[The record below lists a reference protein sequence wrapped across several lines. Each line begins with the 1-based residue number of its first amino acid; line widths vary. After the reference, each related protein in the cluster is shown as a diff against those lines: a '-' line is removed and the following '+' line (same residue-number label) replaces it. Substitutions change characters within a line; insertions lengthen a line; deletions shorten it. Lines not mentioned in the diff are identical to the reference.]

1 MSHQVFEQLVSIIA
15 PVLICAA
22 IGYGWALKGRP
33 FNTEMVTHLVTA
45 VGVPCLV
52 FATLIKVDIDLSALG
67 RMAIAT
73 VVAVV
78 AMAIAGAAI
87 LKLWGQSIR
96 AFLPSMVF
104 PNTGN
109 MGLPLAM
116 LAFGPEGM
124 ALAVSY
130 FTVCIIFQ
138 FTLGVALSAGTM
150 SIPALLRVPTIYAMA
165 IALIFKSGGWA
176 VPAWAFNTIEILSGF
191 TIPLMLIT
199 LGISLQQ
206 LKVAQAFKSTM
217 VALTRLLLGFAAAW
231 GVGLALGFEGDMLGV
246 LILQST
252 MPVAVFNYLFAQ
264 RYDTEPEAVAGA
276 VVLSTVIS
284 FATMPILIWYVL

>member
-1 MSHQVFEQLVSIIA
+1 VFEQLVSVIA

-52 FATLIKVDIDLSALG
+52 FTTLVNVDIDLNALG
-67 RMAIAT
+67 RMAWAS
-73 VVAVV
+73 VAAVG
-78 AMAIAGAAI
+78 AMALLGAAI
-87 LKLWGQSIR
+87 LKLWGKSIR
-96 AFLPSMVF
+96 AFLPSVVF

-109 MGLPLAM
+109 MGLPLAL
-116 LAFGPEGM
+116 LAFGDEGM
-124 ALAVSY
+124 ALAVAY

-138 FTLGVALSAGTM
+138 FTLGVALSAGAM
-150 SIPALLRVPTIYAMA
+150 NVQALLRVPTIYAVA
-165 IALIFKSGGWA
+165 IALVFKASDTD
-176 VPAWAFNTIEILSGF
+176 VPAWAGNTIQILSGF

-206 LKVAQAFKSTM
+206 LKVGQFLTSGM
-217 VALTRLLLGFAAAW
+217 VAALRLSLGFAVAL
-231 GVGLALGFEGDMLGV
+231 GVGWALDFEGVMLGILV
-246 LILQST
+246 LQST

-264 RYDTEPEAVAGA
+264 RYNTEPEAVAGA

-284 FATMPILIWYVL
+284 FATLPMLLWFVL

>member
-1 MSHQVFEQLVSIIA
+1 VFEQLIAIIA

-22 IGYGWALKGRP
+22 IGYAWAQKGRP
-33 FNTEMVTHLVTA
+33 FDTEMVTHLVTA

-52 FATLIKVDIDLSALG
+52 FTTLVNVDIDLDALG
-67 RMAIAT
+67 RMAGAT
-73 VVAVV
+73 VLAVAV
-78 AMAIAGAAI
+78 MALLGAAA
-87 LKLWGQSIR
+87 LKAWGQSIR
-96 AFLPSMVF
+96 AFLPSAVF

-124 ALAVSY
+124 ALAVAY

-138 FTLGVALSAGTM
+138 FTLGVALSAGVM
-150 SIPALLRVPTIYAMA
+150 SVQALMRVPTIYAMA
-165 IALIFKSGGWA
+165 IALAFKTTGTQVPPWA
-176 VPAWAFNTIEILSGF
+176 ANTIEILSGF

-206 LKVAQAFKSTM
+206 LKIGQVYKSAAVAGM
-217 VALTRLLLGFAAAW
+217 RLVLGFAVGL
-231 GVGLALGFEGDMLGV
+231 GVGYALGFEGVMLGV
-246 LILQST
+246 VVLQST
-252 MPVAVFNYLFAQ
+252 MPVAVFNYLFAK

-284 FATMPILIWYVL
+284 FATLPMLIWFVL

>member
-1 MSHQVFEQLVSIIA
+1 MFEQLVSIIA

-22 IGYGWALKGRP
+22 IGYGWAHKGRP

-52 FATLIKVDIDLSALG
+52 FTTLVNVDIDMNALG
-67 RMAIAT
+67 RMAGAT
-73 VVAVV
+73 VAAVSL
-78 AMAIAGAAI
+78 MALAGALV
-87 LKLWGQSIR
+87 LKLWGKSIR
-96 AFLPSMVF
+96 AFLPSAVF

-124 ALAVSY
+124 ALAVAF

-138 FTLGVALSAGTM
+138 FTLGVALSAGVM
-150 SIPALLRVPTIYAMA
+150 SVQALLRVPTIYAMA
-165 IALIFKSGGWA
+165 LALAFKATDTA
-176 VPAWAFNTIEILSGF
+176 VPAWAGNTVEILSGF

-206 LKVAQAFKSTM
+206 LKVGQFVTSGA
-217 VALTRLLLGFAAAW
+217 VAALRLGLGFAVAL
-231 GVGLALGFEGDMLGV
+231 GVGWVFDFEGTMLGV
-246 LILQST
+246 LVLQAT

-264 RYDTEPEAVAGA
+264 RYNTEPEAVAGA

-284 FATMPILIWYVL
+284 FATLPMLMWFVL

>member
-1 MSHQVFEQLVSIIA
+1 MFEQLVSIIA

-22 IGYGWALKGRP
+22 IGYGWAYKGRP

-52 FATLIKVDIDLSALG
+52 FTTLVNVDIDLNALG
-67 RMAIAT
+67 LMAGAT
-73 VVAVV
+73 VAAISLMAVMGAVV
-78 AMAIAGAAI
+78 
-87 LKLWGQSIR
+87 LKLWGKSIR
-96 AFLPSMVF
+96 AFLPSAVF

-124 ALAVSY
+124 ALAVAY

-138 FTLGVALSAGTM
+138 FTLGVALSAGVM
-150 SIPALLRVPTIYAMA
+150 SVQALLRVPTIYAMVM
-165 IALIFKSGGWA
+165 ALAFKVTDTA
-176 VPAWAFNTIEILSGF
+176 VPAWAGNTIEILSGF

-199 LGISLQQ
+199 LGISLQR
-206 LKVAQAFKSTM
+206 LKVGEFFTSGVVAAMRLVLGFG
-217 VALTRLLLGFAAAW
+217 VAL
-231 GVGLALGFEGDMLGV
+231 GVGWSLGFEGPMLGV
-246 LILQST
+246 LVLQST

-264 RYDTEPEAVAGA
+264 RYNTEPEAVAGA

-284 FATMPILIWYVL
+284 FATLPMLMWFVL

>member
-1 MSHQVFEQLVSIIA
+1 MFEQLVSIIA

-22 IGYGWALKGRP
+22 IGYGWAMKGRP

-52 FATLIKVDIDLSALG
+52 FTTLVNVDIDMNALG
-67 RMAIAT
+67 LMAGAT
-73 VVAVV
+73 FAAISAMAVV
-78 AMAIAGAAI
+78 GAIV
-87 LKLWGQSIR
+87 LKLWGKSIR
-96 AFLPSMVF
+96 AFLPSAVF

-124 ALAVSY
+124 ALAVAY

-138 FTLGVALSAGTM
+138 FTLGVALSAGVM
-150 SIPALLRVPTIYAMA
+150 SVQALMRVPTIYAMA
-165 IALIFKSGGWA
+165 MALALKA
-176 VPAWAFNTIEILSGF
+176 TDTEVPAWAGNTVEILSGF

-206 LKVAQAFKSTM
+206 LKVGQFITSGF
-217 VALTRLLLGFAAAW
+217 VAAMRLVMGFCIA
-231 GVGLALGFEGDMLGV
+231 LAIGWALDFEGPMLGILV
-246 LILQST
+246 LQST

-264 RYDTEPEAVAGA
+264 RYNTEPEAVAGA

-284 FATMPILIWYVL
+284 FATLPMLMWFVL

>member
-1 MSHQVFEQLVSIIA
+1 MFEQLVSIIA
-15 PVLICAA
+15 PVLICAV
-22 IGYGWALKGRP
+22 IGYGWAYKGRP
-33 FNTEMVTHLVTA
+33 FDTEMVTHLVTA

-52 FATLIKVDIDLSALG
+52 FTTLVNVDIDLDALG
-67 RMAIAT
+67 RMAGAT
-73 VVAVV
+73 FAAVGLMGVVGAV
-78 AMAIAGAAI
+78 I
-87 LKLWGQSIR
+87 LKLWGQSVR

-124 ALAVSY
+124 ALAVAY

-138 FTLGVALSAGTM
+138 FTLGVALSAGVV
-150 SIPALLRVPTIYAMA
+150 SVQALLRVPTIYAMA
-165 IALIFKSGGWA
+165 SALAFKFWDLS
-176 VPAWAFNTIEILSGF
+176 VPAWAANTIEILSGF

-206 LKVAQAFKSTM
+206 LKVGQFLKSSV
-217 VALTRLLLGFAAAW
+217 VAVVRLLLGFGAAM
-231 GVGLALGFEGDMLGV
+231 GIGLLMGFDGPMMGV

-252 MPVAVFNYLFAQ
+252 MPVAVFNYLFAK
-264 RYDTEPEAVAGA
+264 RYETEPEAVAGA
-276 VVLSTVIS
+276 VVLSTVMS
-284 FATMPILIWYVL
+284 FATLPILMWYIL

>member
-1 MSHQVFEQLVSIIA
+1 MFEQLVSVIA

-52 FATLIKVDIDLSALG
+52 FTTLVNVDIDLNALG
-67 RMAIAT
+67 RMAWAS
-73 VVAVV
+73 VAAVG
-78 AMAIAGAAI
+78 AMALLGAAI
-87 LKLWGQSIR
+87 LKLWGKSIR
-96 AFLPSMVF
+96 AFLPSVVF

-109 MGLPLAM
+109 MGLPLAL
-116 LAFGPEGM
+116 LAFGDEGM
-124 ALAVSY
+124 ALAVAY

-138 FTLGVALSAGTM
+138 FTLGVALSAGAM
-150 SIPALLRVPTIYAMA
+150 NVQALLRVPTIYAVA
-165 IALIFKSGGWA
+165 IALVFKASGTD
-176 VPAWAFNTIEILSGF
+176 VPAWAGNTIQILSGF

-206 LKVAQAFKSTM
+206 LKVGQFLTSGM
-217 VALTRLLLGFAAAW
+217 VAALRLSLGFAVAL
-231 GVGLALGFEGDMLGV
+231 GVGWALDFEGVMLGILV
-246 LILQST
+246 LQST

-264 RYDTEPEAVAGA
+264 RYNTEPEAVAGA

-284 FATMPILIWYVL
+284 FATLPMLLWFVL